1 MSLKKSTSRRVIFG
15 AAVLAALFLLL
26 QLVPV
31 QRANPPVEV
40 DLAAPAAVKDL
51 LKRACYDCH
60 SHETKWPWYSRV
72 APLSW
77 WVARHVAEGRADLNF
92 SQWPVFDRETRGLL
106 LRDIDKQIED
116 GTMPLNS
123 YVLGHPGARLTEEEI
138 QMIRDWAQEGF

>member
-123 YVLGHPGARLTEEEI
+123 YVLGHPEARLTEEEI